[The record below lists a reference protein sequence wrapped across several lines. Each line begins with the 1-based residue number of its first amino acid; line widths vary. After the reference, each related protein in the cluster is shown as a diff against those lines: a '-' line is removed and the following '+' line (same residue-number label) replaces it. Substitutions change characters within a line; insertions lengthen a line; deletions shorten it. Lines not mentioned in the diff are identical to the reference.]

1 MLSASLFEPASS
13 SPWLRGF
20 VLAAVSQL
28 VYEDD
33 RGVRAERAAGLGLEE
48 VQFFSRRSQWA
59 VLTDTQASIL
69 RGERLLLIVF
79 RGSETD
85 FNDAGD
91 LVDWLN
97 DLEVTQRPYRRTK
110 VHGGFARAADA
121 IWPDIVASIN
131 RWGGGMQ
138 IWFAGHSL
146 GGAVAQL
153 MGYNFHR
160 VGASV
165 AGVVTFG
172 SPRVGGVLWRRRVRR
187 ISLDK
192 KNERWV
198 NNDDPVARAPF
209 PVQPQIPI
217 PIPTSPLWS
226 HVGTLH
232 FIDWDAKRA
241 FLFEDSLGKILVP
254 KVDFDDHSIAGYKN
268 RIWDLMLADQKERL
282 VAALDHPVRFSEL
295 TGRVAEDR
303 GEKMENPPSIR
314 RLYQQAGG
322 LASSKSGFSF
332 RKLSI
337 RHR

>member
-13 SPWLRGF
+13 SPWVRGF
-20 VLAAVSQL
+20 VLAAVNQI

-33 RGVRAERAAGLGLEE
+33 RFVRAERAAGLELEE

-69 RGERLLLIVF
+69 MGERLLVITF

-85 FNDAGD
+85 FSDAGD
-91 LVDWLN
+91 VVDWFN
-97 DLEVTQRPYRRTK
+97 DLEVTQRPYRGTK

-121 IWPDIVASIN
+121 IWPDIVASIK
-131 RWGGGMQ
+131 RWGGGRQ
-138 IWFAGHSL
+138 VWLTGHSL

-160 VGASV
+160 VSTPV

-172 SPRVGGVLWRRRVRR
+172 SPRVGGVLWRRHIRR
-187 ISLDK
+187 ISLEK

-209 PVQPQIPI
+209 PVQPQIPL

-226 HVGTLH
+226 HVGALH

-241 FLFEDSLGKILVP
+241 FLFEDSPGKILVP
-254 KVDFDDHSIAGYKN
+254 RVGFDDHSIAGYKN
-268 RIWDLMLADQKERL
+268 RIWDLMPAEEKDQI
-282 VAALDHPVRFSEL
+282 VTTFDHPVRFSEL
-295 TGRVAEDR
+295 TERVAEDR
-303 GEKMENPPSIR
+303 GGKIVSPPSLR
-314 RLYQQAGG
+314 GLYQQAGE
-322 LASSKSGFSF
+322 LASLKPRLSF